1 MEIRKLSDV
10 INITAHSDKYTQ
22 KKFGSKESSQTDLAV
37 SGHAKNVFEL
47 GVELSGSST
56 DAIKGKNIR
65 LEYDSG
71 CK

>member
-1 MEIRKLSDV
+1 MEIRKLPNVSTFTDQ
-10 INITAHSDKYTQ
+10 SDKYSQ
-22 KKFGSKESSQTDLAV
+22 KKINYSDISQTDLTV
-37 SGHAKNVFEL
+37 KGHAKNVFEM

-56 DAIKGKNIR
+56 DAIKGKNIK